1 MPRYFAKLDQFNN
14 VLTTV
19 VGNDDF
25 LTTFED
31 DSPGK
36 WLECDKQMAGGV
48 LWDKSTGL
56 VAEDQSKAF
65 RLNWPGVGWV
75 YDPTLDG
82 FIEPRPVDKD
92 GESCAS
98 WTLNNSTGYYEPPI
112 ARPEKVPGSSTM
124 YVWDES
130 VYQGD
135 NTKGWVEV

>member
-1 MPRYFAKLDQFNN
+1 MSYFAKLDQSNN
-14 VLTTV
+14 VINVV

-31 DSPGK
+31 DTPGK
-36 WLECDKQMAGGV
+36 WLECNKQMVGGV
-48 LWDKSTGL
+48 LFDKSTGL
-56 VAEDQSKAF
+56 AADDQSKAF
-65 RLNWPGVGWV
+65 RLNWPGIGWT
-75 YDPTLDG
+75 YDKTLDG

-112 ARPEKVPGSSTM
+112 AHPAETGSTK

-130 VYQGD
+130 VYQG
-135 NTKGWVEV
+135 NNSLGWVSE